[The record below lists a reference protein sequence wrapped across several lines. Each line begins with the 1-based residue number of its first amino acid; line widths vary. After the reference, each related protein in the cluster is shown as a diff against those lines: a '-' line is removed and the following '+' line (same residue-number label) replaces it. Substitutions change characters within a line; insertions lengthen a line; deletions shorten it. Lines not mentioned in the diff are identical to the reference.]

1 MTIAQALKRADTI
14 ELVSPGPTAQVT
26 ISHGPR
32 PRRPLRH
39 ELQQARAFARLVK
52 ANSGYILYASDL

>member
-1 MTIAQALKRADTI
+1 MTITQALKAADII
-14 ELVSPGPTAQVT
+14 ELISPGTKIA
-26 ISHGPR
+26 IYHGPR
-32 PRRPLRH
+32 TRRHLRH